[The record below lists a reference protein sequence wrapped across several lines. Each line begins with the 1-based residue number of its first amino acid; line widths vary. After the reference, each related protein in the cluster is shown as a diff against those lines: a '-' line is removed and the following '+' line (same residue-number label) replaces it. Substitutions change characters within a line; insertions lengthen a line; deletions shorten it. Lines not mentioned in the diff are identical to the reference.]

1 MGSDLSAEPRPV
13 REPCLRGFFGK
24 AKALRQRRRAF
35 LYGKQGVRWGIPIQ
49 LVAAAS
55 TAAATSPA
63 TWEPLPPFSTST
75 TKA

>member
-1 MGSDLSAEPRPV
+1 MGSDLPAGPRPV

-35 LYGKQGVRWGIPIQ
+35 FRLSKGDAHVPVQ